1 MKSLGEQLA
10 SDILA
15 AEVGIKAKLDE
26 LKKTHDILK
35 SAAERIGKKPWPFSD
50 TRKLL
55 DELAARSN
63 GVERVEVQQL
73 HERLK
78 KQLDDAAK
86 TYERVFVDGLVSEAR
101 KMHIPAGSAS
111 DAYFLGP
118 FQLTLD
124 FVKETG
130 VLRYGDQ
137 PIAAPMAL
145 DAAKLVAAASEH
157 AGALLG
163 VPTDLAKLAND
174 FEEAMRVALT
184 RSRKPVEARELRCP
198 LPDLHREMTVVRQD
212 RGRAITSNSFRDYPL
227 ARVEV
232 ELKALVQSE
241 QNMTASKRFRLETA
255 VLENTRN
262 SKKSVFIPTD
272 LQRGYA
278 GGTYFQALVLV
289 NEA

>member
-26 LKKTHDILK
+26 LKKTHEILK
-35 SAAERIGKKPWPFSD
+35 NAAEKIAKKPWPFSD

-63 GVERVEVQQL
+63 GLERVEVQQL

-86 TYERVFVDGLVSEAR
+86 TYERAFVDGLISEAR
-101 KMHIPAGSAS
+101 KTHIPAGSAS

-130 VLRYGDQ
+130 LLRYADQ

-145 DAAKLVAAASEH
+145 DATKLVAAASEH
-157 AGALLG
+157 AGALL
-163 VPTDLAKLAND
+163 VAPTDLAKLAND

-184 RSRKPVEARELRCP
+184 RSRKPIEGRELRCA
-198 LPDLHREMTVVRQD
+198 LPDLHREMTAIRQD
-212 RGRAITSNSFRDYPL
+212 RGRTITSNSFRDYPL
-227 ARVEV
+227 ARFVV
-232 ELKALVQSE
+232 ELKTLVQSE

-262 SKKSVFIPTD
+262 SKKSVLIPTD